1 MQILNINN
9 EIDTELPEE
18 LTVQITSLLTMTFLL
33 RTLRDWLLK
42 LDAIALQ
49 NPALSNPQN

>member
-33 RTLRDWLLK
+33 RTLRD
-42 LDAIALQ
+42 
-49 NPALSNPQN
+49 